1 MMVQFKPLAGGVVV
15 IPRNDV
21 YLRGS
26 GSRCGWF
33 VANKHTDLQW
43 EVTAEEWT
51 KVLEQV
57 TRPRPAH
64 EVEVSGV
71 AG

>member
-1 MMVQFKPLAGGVVV
+1 MIQFRLRVGGIVV

-21 YLRGS
+21 YLRGN
-26 GSRCGWF
+26 GSGWF

-43 EVTAEEWT
+43 EVSAEEWT

-57 TRPRPAH
+57 TREPQLPRM
-64 EVEVSGV
+64 VGR
-71 AG
+71 